1 VSGNER
7 EGDRPSKSVASDR
20 PNIPGPARR
29 PFGWL
34 EEGTRAEI
42 DTFRRRAA
50 YEPGFNIIY
59 IMRSMRVGAKFRC
72 PLLAKFKC
80 PLL

>member
-1 VSGNER
+1 MPNVTSSGCREGEYMEDQTVSGNER
-7 EGDRPSKSVASDR
+7 KSDRPNKSVASDR

-42 DTFRRRAA
+42 DTFRRRTA
-50 YEPGFNIIY
+50 YEP
-59 IMRSMRVGAKFRC
+59 
-72 PLLAKFKC
+72 
-80 PLL
+80 